1 MGIRVEK
8 LYLSRKKK
16 TKRVEI
22 EEGLFI
28 EDFGLE
34 GDAYSSLGADRQVT
48 VLSSEGRLGVES
60 DPMNGL
66 CFERFVETVQISGIN
81 MDLLDEGT
89 VIKLG
94 EAVFKVTQYRKKCYG
109 ECDIVKSGRICA
121 LASHARFLKVIKT
134 GIVRKG
140 DTGEV
145 IK

>member
-34 GDAYSSLGADRQVT
+34 GDAYSRLGADRQVT
-48 VLSSEGRLGVES
+48 VLSSEGRSGVES
-60 DPMNGL
+60 DPLKGL
-66 CFERFVETVQISGIN
+66 CFERFVETVRISGID
-81 MDLLDEGT
+81 MDLLSEGT
-89 VIKLG
+89 VLRLG
-94 EAVFKVTQYRKKCYG
+94 EAVFEVTRYRKKCYG
-109 ECDIVKSGRICA
+109 ECDIVKSGRTCS
-121 LASHARFLKVIKT
+121 LVPGARFLKVIKT

-140 DTGEV
+140 DAGEV